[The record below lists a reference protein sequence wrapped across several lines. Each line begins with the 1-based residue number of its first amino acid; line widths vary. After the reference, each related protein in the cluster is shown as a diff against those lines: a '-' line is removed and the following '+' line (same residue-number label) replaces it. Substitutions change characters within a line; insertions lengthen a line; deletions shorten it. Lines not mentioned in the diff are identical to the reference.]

1 MVLLSRAHL
10 IGNHLTSRA
19 ATRAFASTSKMANK
33 LDINSTVSM
42 KSGFKIPML
51 GYGVYQTPAADAEE
65 VTAHA
70 ISVGYRH
77 VDSATAYRNEE
88 PSCAGMLKPGI
99 PRDQL
104 FFTSKVPPKCINYK
118 DAKACVDE
126 SLNKTGLSYIDLY
139 LLHAPYGGK
148 EGRLGAW
155 QALVESVGEGKVRSI
170 GVSNY
175 GVHHLQ
181 ELEDW
186 QKVGFSIVPSALI
199 SHMLTFPQQQ
209 ASPEKAG
216 IVSVNQVELH
226 PFLARPDIVSWCRQR
241 DIVLEA
247 YSPLSRGTRF
257 DDPRI
262 QSLAKKHSKTP
273 AQILLRWNL
282 QMGFVIL
289 PKSVTKSR
297 IEENKDVYDFEL
309 DADDMKVL
317 ETGEYTPSTWDP
329 TVAPL
334 SS

>member
-1 MVLLSRAHL
+1 
-10 IGNHLTSRA
+10 
-19 ATRAFASTSKMANK
+19 
-33 LDINSTVSM
+33 
-42 KSGFKIPML
+42 
-51 GYGVYQTPAADAEE
+51 
-65 VTAHA
+65 
-70 ISVGYRH
+70 
-77 VDSATAYRNEE
+77 
-88 PSCAGMLKPGI
+88 
-99 PRDQL
+99 
-104 FFTSKVPPKCINYK
+104 
-118 DAKACVDE
+118 
-126 SLNKTGLSYIDLY
+126 
-139 LLHAPYGGK
+139 
-148 EGRLGAW
+148 
-155 QALVESVGEGKVRSI
+155 
-170 GVSNY
+170 
-175 GVHHLQ
+175 
-181 ELEDW
+181 
-186 QKVGFSIVPSALI
+186 
-199 SHMLTFPQQQ
+199 PQQQ

>member
-1 MVLLSRAHL
+1 
-10 IGNHLTSRA
+10 
-19 ATRAFASTSKMANK
+19 MANK

-42 KSGFKIPML
+42 KSGYKIPML

-77 VDSATAYRNEE
+77 VDSATAYRNEQ

-126 SLNKTGLSYIDLY
+126 SLKKTGLSYIDLY